1 MVPRNPEIDLISG
14 KGQIMFDGLWRQRY
28 AGNLFVGFDGFE
40 MFEGFEV
47 SASCI
52 AANIQRVVLFGYT

>member
-1 MVPRNPEIDLISG
+1 MGDGG
-14 KGQIMFDGLWRQRY
+14 KGTQGICL
-28 AGNLFVGFDGFE
+28 NGFDGFE